1 MTQKDVDAPRDD
13 DGAENAADA
22 DINMVTILIVLAV
35 LVGLVALMFWAIP
48 SWFGSTT
55 ITVNPRG

>member
-1 MTQKDVDAPRDD
+1 MTQKDVDAPSDD

-22 DINMVTILIVLAV
+22 DINMVTVLVVLAV

>member
-1 MTQKDVDAPRDD
+1 MTQKDVDAPGDD

-22 DINMVTILIVLAV
+22 DINMVTILVVLAV

>member
-1 MTQKDVDAPRDD
+1 MTQKDVDVPGDD

-22 DINMVTILIVLAV
+22 DINMVTVLIVLAV

>member
-1 MTQKDVDAPRDD
+1 MTQKDVDALGDD

-22 DINMVTILIVLAV
+22 DINMVTVLVVLAV